1 MTNTPRAPATAAL
14 ASFPPVLRNLRQWV
28 CWRLEERDGKPTK
41 VPLDP
46 RTGDRA
52 ATDDASTWTAFTDAL
67 AAHHRG
73 MGDGVGFVFSTHD
86 PYSGID
92 LDGCRDP
99 ETGEIE
105 PWAEEWIRRCDSYTE
120 VSPSGAGVHI
130 IVRAKLP
137 PGRRRRGGIEV
148 YEEGRYFTVTGDR
161 LRNTPTTVEERTDVL
176 TRLHAETFPP
186 PPPSTVEAKRAASPV
201 SLSDHELIE
210 QARSARNGQK
220 FSALWNGDT
229 SGYDSP
235 SEADLALCSELAFW
249 TGPDAVRIDA
259 LFRQSSLYWDKWDE
273 RRGQQTYGEM
283 TVARALEGRTEFFTP
298 RAPAGAQDPATSPPT
313 IGRSVGGEA
322 LEASGSELIA
332 SAEHASDL
340 PMLPML
346 GQRKY
351 LVEGWSHLLAGYPR
365 SGKTELLFRAIREW
379 LDEGHSVVYLT
390 EEPRSIWE
398 QRLRHRQDDWS
409 NLQVVFALGTP
420 PEVLFRRAFEGG
432 EEIVIVDTLRNLLNL
447 RDETD
452 NSEVARV
459 LNPWVAGSRRTE
471 KTLIMAHHMRK
482 GGGQHGEGISG
493 GHALLGVFDI
503 ALELGRDDH
512 HAARRTIK
520 GYARLI
526 ETPEMVYERSE
537 DGTFRAL
544 GPFTLT
550 FFVLMPAALGAH
562 EEEASRTKTHLVRQA
577 LSRGGKHLRENQL
590 EQAISQFKKA
600 VAVDPQSA
608 EAHMLLGYAY
618 RVQGRYH
625 LLGEAKAELRQALAL
640 DPTLIWARFY
650 LAKIYV
656 DFERL
661 QDAKHTARYH
671 CPIKSR
677 HPQVLALLGEVNR
690 QLGDPDLSIEQ
701 NRRALELSPTLT
713 TAHYYLGLAY
723 LDLKREEEALGA
735 LNSAAS
741 SEGANADVY
750 MALGSVYLE
759 QKTLDKAIQ
768 AFKKQLRWTPCVPKV
783 ILNLQRLI
791 VSKGGW
797 IGHWRNYN

>member
-1 MTNTPRAPATAAL
+1 
-14 ASFPPVLRNLRQWV
+14 
-28 CWRLEERDGKPTK
+28 
-41 VPLDP
+41 
-46 RTGDRA
+46 
-52 ATDDASTWTAFTDAL
+52 
-67 AAHHRG
+67 

-544 GPFTLT
+544 GDPEQLRLSEVRDRVEA
-550 FFVLMPAALGAH
+550 VLSDDWGK
-562 EEEASRTKTHLVRQA
+562 TKDV
-577 LSRGGKHLRENQL
+577 L
-590 EQAISQFKKA
+590 E
-600 VAVDPQSA
+600 
-608 EAHMLLGYAY
+608 
-618 RVQGRYH
+618 
-625 LLGEAKAELRQALAL
+625 AL
-640 DPTLIWARFY
+640 DEPRPGQEQ
-650 LAKIYV
+650 V
-656 DFERL
+656 RL
-661 QDAKHTARYH
+661 
-671 CPIKSR
+671 
-677 HPQVLALLGEVNR
+677 
-690 QLGDPDLSIEQ
+690 
-701 NRRALELSPTLT
+701 
-713 TAHYYLGLAY
+713 
-723 LDLKREEEALGA
+723 ALGA
-735 LNSAAS
+735 LARAGMAERDPPIEQDAPGKTHRWRRTTSPPTDLPMVGGEVAS
-741 SEGANADVY
+741 DDVPNPPPIVGQSISESLPTDARRV
-750 MALGSVYLE
+750 VE
-759 QKTLDKAIQ
+759 
-768 AFKKQLRWTPCVPKV
+768 V
-783 ILNLQRLI
+783 
-791 VSKGGW
+791 
-797 IGHWRNYN
+797 